1 VAKDKP
7 RWFRNVVGF
16 TLAGLAT
23 SSLVGAVLG
32 YVGAA
37 LGAGR
42 TGAAGAIAALAVA
55 CLAAIRELGW
65 IRIPLPQAR
74 RQTAGGWM
82 HRGSGVAAVLWGL
95 DLGLFATTWLTFAG
109 AWLIPVLALLS
120 GSAGFGAAVFGAYWI
135 GRAMSVWVGPML
147 LPTALDTPRLLDALM
162 QHRRTAQLIHVGG
175 LGWAIVLLAL
185 MTAGSVSV

>member
-1 VAKDKP
+1 M
-7 RWFRNVVGF
+7 GF

-55 CLAAIRELGW
+55 CLAASRELGW

-135 GRAMSVWVGPML
+135 GRATSVWVGPML